1 MSKKLIT
8 ACLGVLALAAF
19 ALPANALAVSAT
31 LTHPTGTA
39 LAPKFN
45 GEKSKTCA
53 EGGTCLTGTNIGNT
67 FLKSDDGS
75 ATLSE
80 CATAVI
86 TGSLTKNANGHI
98 EGDITTATFFGEGA
112 ELNGMKECV
121 GLAGL
126 GNLTPTTNGTHPT
139 CTGTPEQCPVEKI
152 DNEDVANGTPWCL
165 TAGGELAANTFTVR
179 GGTCSESARA
189 ITFILDSTGAGECKY
204 TRSAAVTGTYT
215 TDTTGDAILTIAPN
229 ATSTF
234 TKEAGGV
241 LCPTAG
247 TLSMQFTLETDVTP
261 ASPVWIS

>member
-19 ALPANALAVSAT
+19 ALPANAFAVSAT

-39 LAPKFN
+39 LATGNK
-45 GEKSKTCA
+45 
-53 EGGTCLTGTNIGNT
+53 LTGTNIGKT
-67 FLKSDDGS
+67 LLKTDDGS

-80 CATAVI
+80 CTKATL
-86 TGSLTKNANGHI
+86 TGTLTKNSAGHI
-98 EGDITTATFFGEGA
+98 EGNITTATFSGEGA
-112 ELNGMKECV
+112 EFNGMKECI

-126 GNLTPTTNGTHPT
+126 GNLTPTTNGTHE
-139 CTGTPEQCPVEKI
+139 GVKV
-152 DNEDVANGTPWCL
+152 DGEDVENGTPWCM

-179 GGTCSESARA
+179 GGTCSQASRA

-204 TRSAAVTGTYT
+204 TRSTAITGTYT
-215 TDTTGDAILTIAPN
+215 TDTTGDAVATILPN

-234 TKEAGGV
+234 TREAGGV

-247 TLSMQFTLETDVTP
+247 TLSMTFTLETDTSP